1 MLCTKVNINIEDE
14 MTNGFLNAKEIK
26 KRLEIKK
33 LYPLEKPL
41 NNVNARKIEET
52 FKDQPPS

>member
-1 MLCTKVNINIEDE
+1 MKKGMLCTKVNINIEDE

-41 NNVNARKIEET
+41 NERERQEDERK
-52 FKDQPPS
+52 P